1 MGRLG
6 CMGWSWW
13 APLGRWHGAKTGSRW
28 GVSQQ
33 MERLWAWETVR
44 LGVGG
49 SRWRPPRSP
58 DVPTLGVARVTAIKK
73 KLPLRHIFCYSKIKP
88 CLLSSGRFIYSWKS
102 ISSGF
107 WSLIQINA
115 GLIKSR
121 EEFFLIYLDYL
132 FLSLFSHLLSIY
144 LLFIRGLWLTRRI
157 FSCCPK
163 QFY

>member
-1 MGRLG
+1 MGRCGLHG
-6 CMGWSWW
+6 VIVVGPTGKVTWSKD
-13 APLGRWHGAKTGSRW
+13 R
-28 GVSQQ
+28 QQ
-33 MERLWAWETVR
+33 VRSEPADGKAWETTR

-58 DVPTLGVARVTAIKK
+58 DMPTLGVARVTAIKK